1 MFFVEKKV
9 LTAIPYWAVVL
20 VLIALT
26 LMSLLPY
33 QVSKTLLHSPISR
46 LVIRWLM
53 SKQGLA

>member
-1 MFFVEKKV
+1 MFFGEKKV

-33 QVSKTLLHSPISR
+33 QVSKTLLHSSISR
-46 LVIRWLM
+46 LVIKWLM